1 MSFATRGLYWRV
13 AVRYRPD
20 WDIIASHQSP
30 QPVPMHLFVDYLPVI
45 AFFGAYF
52 YQRDF
57 YFATIVLMM
66 VMPAVLLLQWLLT
79 KKFNKI
85 YVASTVL
92 VLVLGAATLLLKNP
106 LFLIWKPTVL
116 NWAIGIAF
124 LGSQFI
130 GQKTFVE
137 RMMGEAAQL
146 EKPQWSRL
154 NLMWVAFFLV
164 VGTVNLYVGYN
175 YSEEIWVEFK
185 LFGMLGL
192 TVVFVVIQTIWLT
205 LVMNKSEAE

>member
-1 MSFATRGLYWRV
+1 M
-13 AVRYRPD
+13 
-20 WDIIASHQSP
+20 Q
-30 QPVPMHLFVDYLPVI
+30 LFVDYLPI
-45 AFFGAYF
+45 LAFFGAYF
-52 YQRDF
+52 YERDF
-57 YFATIVLMM
+57 YFATIVLMIA
-66 VMPAVLLLQWLLT
+66 MPIVLLLQWLLT

-92 VLVLGAATLLLKNP
+92 VLVAGAATVLLKNP

-116 NWAIGIAF
+116 NWAIGVAF

-130 GQKTFVE
+130 GDKTFVE
-137 RMMGEAAQL
+137 RMMGEAAKL
-146 EKPQWSRL
+146 EKPQWQKL

-192 TVVFVVIQTIWLT
+192 TLVFVILQTIWLT
-205 LVMNKSEAE
+205 LVMSKSKSEAD

>member
-1 MSFATRGLYWRV
+1 M
-13 AVRYRPD
+13 
-20 WDIIASHQSP
+20 Q
-30 QPVPMHLFVDYLPVI
+30 LFVDYLPVV

-52 YQRDF
+52 YERDF
-57 YFATIVLMM
+57 YFATLVIMI
-66 VMPAVLLLQWLLT
+66 VMPIVLLLQWALT

-85 YVASTVL
+85 YVASTAL
-92 VLVLGAATLLLKNP
+92 VLVFGTATLLLRNP

-130 GQKTFVE
+130 GERTFVE
-137 RMMGEAAQL
+137 RMMGEAAKL
-146 EKPQWSRL
+146 GKPQWHKL

-164 VGTVNLYVGYN
+164 VGAVNLYVGYN

-192 TVVFVVIQTIWLT
+192 TLVFVIVQTIWLT
-205 LVMNKSEAE
+205 LVMNKSGAE